1 MKSIETAIIINVSVA
16 KVWEILT
23 KFETYPNWNPFIK
36 SVKGNIK
43 KGETIE
49 VKIQLEG
56 MKLQTFTPE
65 ILVFNIN
72 KEFRW
77 LGELGIKGI
86 FDGEHF
92 FILER
97 IDNERTK
104 LIHGE
109 RFTGILSGLIYKMI
123 GKKTKNGF
131 NAMNQ
136 AIVEVL
142 NIKN

>member
-23 KFETYPNWNPFIK
+23 KFETYQNWNPFIK

-109 RFTGILSGLIYKMI
+109 RFTGILSGLIYNMI
-123 GKKTKNGF
+123 GKKKKNGF
-131 NAMNQ
+131 NALNQ